1 LRRIANTTD
10 DNETKVAIRK
20 IILYDSGDG
29 CEEVE
34 IPFDESVV
42 I

>member
-10 DNETKVAIRK
+10 DNEIKVAIRK
-20 IILYDSGDG
+20 IILYDSEDG
-29 CEEVE
+29 YEVE
-34 IPFDESVV
+34 MLFDEFVV